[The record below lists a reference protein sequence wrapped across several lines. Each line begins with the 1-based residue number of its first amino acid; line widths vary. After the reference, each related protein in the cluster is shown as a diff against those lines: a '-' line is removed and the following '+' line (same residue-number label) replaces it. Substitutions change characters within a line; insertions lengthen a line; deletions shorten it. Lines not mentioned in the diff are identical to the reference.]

1 MRLLILAFVLSACT
15 MPQKAASVAPEPQ
28 PVVKPP
34 VVKPAPAPRNFVC
47 ERFAALN
54 PSAIC
59 TPELTDAPPRH
70 THSARVTLDTQL
82 IACITDDTTP
92 SIVCSEP
99 VVVRMQPQPQTP
111 AEKPATENK
120 RKPSKGRWADN
131 VTRVPGGRKR

>member
-1 MRLLILAFVLSACT
+1 PI
-15 MPQKAASVAPEPQ
+15 AA
-28 PVVKPP
+28 PVVKPAP
-34 VVKPAPAPRNFVC
+34 EPTATPAPAPRNFVC

-54 PSAIC
+54 PSAVC

-70 THSARVTLDTQL
+70 THSARVVLDTQL
-82 IACITDDTTP
+82 IACMTDDTTP

-99 VVVRMQPQPQTP
+99 VVVRMQPQPP
-111 AEKPATENK
+111 AEKPTTEKK

>member
-1 MRLLILAFVLSACT
+1 MRLLISCLILTACHPAAT
-15 MPQKAASVAPEPQ
+15 PQLPQPIAAPVVRPAPEPTAA
-28 PVVKPP
+28 
-34 VVKPAPAPRNFVC
+34 PAPAPRNFVC

-99 VVVRMQPQPQTP
+99 IVVRMQPVP
-111 AEKPATENK
+111 APPADAKPAKKK
-120 RKPSKGRWADN
+120 RR
-131 VTRVPGGRKR
+131 